1 MKQMIQMP
9 LTRRRIVATNR
20 ADEMVL
26 AGSAP
31 TAAQGGDPIA
41 HIHRGTSFIVL
52 VDGAIVMF
60 LIASE
65 MAALG
70 YLGSAGGTAFVG
82 TGIFLSLMIY
92 GGYRN
97 RKPWAYWPAVVIL
110 FLASLLFASFAFLY
124 VLQAVLGG
132 IFSGLLFA
140 FLMGW
145 AALGSGRRALFHWHP
160 GYRMG
165 YLRLNPM
172 DTFALQDGEM
182 LAGGRSCLAVLAIQ
196 PTMLGRAD
204 RCPHCS
210 APLVGEDL
218 INKYSDEEA

>member
-1 MKQMIQMP
+1 MIQMP
-9 LTRRRIVATNR
+9 LTRGRIVASNR

-31 TAAQGGDPIA
+31 TPTPGSDPIA

-52 VDGAIVMF
+52 VDGAIVVY
-60 LIASE
+60 LLATALAS
-65 MAALG
+65 MG
-70 YLGSAGGTAFVG
+70 YLGGTVGSIFIG
-82 TGIFLSLMIY
+82 TGVFSGLMIY

-110 FLASLLFASFAFLY
+110 FLASLMFASLAFLN
-124 VLQAVLGG
+124 VLQVLVYGA
-132 IFSGLLFA
+132 FTGLLFA

-172 DTFALQDGEM
+172 DSFNLQDGEM
-182 LAGGRSCLAVLAIQ
+182 LAACPSCLAVLAIQ
-196 PTMLGRAD
+196 PTMLGQAD

-210 APLVGEDL
+210 AALVSQEL
-218 INKYSDEEA
+218 FNKYNDEEA

>member
-1 MKQMIQMP
+1 MIQIP
-9 LTRRRIVATNR
+9 IARGGNVATNR

-31 TAAQGGDPIA
+31 TVAPGSDPIA

-52 VDGAIVMF
+52 VDGAIVVY
-60 LIASE
+60 LL
-65 MAALG
+65 ALAFSAMG
-70 YLGSAGGTAFVG
+70 YLNGVAGSVFLGLGVF
-82 TGIFLSLMIY
+82 TGLVTY

-97 RKPWAYWPAVVIL
+97 RKPWAYWPAVVVL
-110 FLASLLFASFAFLY
+110 LLASTMFALLAMLNLIQAVFGGGFSSLLF
-124 VLQAVLGG
+124 G
-132 IFSGLLFA
+132 

-160 GYRMG
+160 GYKMG
-165 YLRLNPM
+165 YLRTDPM
-172 DTFALQDGEM
+172 DSFNLQDGEM
-182 LAGGRSCLAVLAIQ
+182 LAACPTCLAVLAIQ

-210 APLVGEDL
+210 APLVSEDL
-218 INKYSDEEA
+218 INRYTDEEA